1 MYGERIRELREERN
15 LTQAQLAEALGVSQK
30 NVSKYELE
38 LLDLNTEIIVKL
50 CRFFAVTSDY
60 LSGLS
65 DY

>member
-38 LLDLNTEIIVKL
+38 LLGLNTEIIVKL
-50 CRFFAVTSDY
+50 CRFFAVSSDY
-60 LSGLS
+60 FLGLS

>member
-1 MYGERIRELREERN
+1 MYGKRIRELREERN

-38 LLDLNTEIIVKL
+38 LLDLNTGIIVKL

-60 LSGLS
+60 LLGLS

>member
-38 LLDLNTEIIVKL
+38 LLGLNTEIIVKL

-60 LSGLS
+60 HLGLS